1 MPRQLPNLILAAALG
16 EEDDRVEEVAE
27 RDATVPLLVHHLE
40 HLPHEHVVGLHAE
53 SAGELGP
60 RQADGH
66 HARAHLLQVQN
77 KHIIK
82 KHIVKNTSS
91 NILSKIHNQK
101 NRSSKNTLSKIHDQ
115 KTHHQKH
122 IIKNTLS
129 KTHHQKHIIKNTSL
143 KTHPSKT
150 RQQKHIIKIIS
161 SKIHNQTHIIK
172 NTSSKWHHQK
182 IHYKK
187 QIIKNT

>member
-16 EEDDRVEEVAE
+16 EEDNRVEEVAE
-27 RDATVPLLVHHLE
+27 GDATVPLLVHHLE

-91 NILSKIHNQK
+91 NILSKIH
-101 NRSSKNTLSKIHDQ
+101 DQ

-129 KTHHQKHIIKNTSL
+129 KTHHQKHIIKNPSIKNTS
-143 KTHPSKT
+143 TEAHH
-150 RQQKHIIKIIS
+150 Q
-161 SKIHNQTHIIK
+161 NHIIK
-172 NTSSKWHHQK
+172 NT
-182 IHYKK
+182 
-187 QIIKNT
+187 